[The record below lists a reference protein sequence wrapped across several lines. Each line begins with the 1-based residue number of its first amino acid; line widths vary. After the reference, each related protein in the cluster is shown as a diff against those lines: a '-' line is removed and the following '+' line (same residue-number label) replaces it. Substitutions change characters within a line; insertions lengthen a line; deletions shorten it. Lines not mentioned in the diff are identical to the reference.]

1 MLQAVWNILNELS
14 PWLLL
19 GAVVAGLM
27 HLLVPAG
34 SLKRLLQGRGGLLAS
49 VIVGIPLPLCSCSVI
64 PVGIGLRK
72 EGASPGASVGF
83 LISTPQTGVDSIL
96 VSGSMLGWPFAI
108 FKVFAALA
116 MGLIG
121 GGLTQLLGDDAES
134 EPENEPVT
142 KSASE
147 SESLTSRLIDAV
159 SHSIELI
166 RSIWRWLVIGILV
179 SAVITWLMPANQFS
193 SLAGASGVVAMLL
206 TLVISLPLYVC
217 ATASVPIAA
226 ALVSAG
232 LPAGAA
238 IVFLMAGPATNLATV
253 GAVYRTFGIRTTGV
267 YLATMIIGSIAAGL
281 LFDFVLPVQVAR
293 NLIHHDHTNWLS
305 VVCSAVMV
313 GMIFWFAVDDLK
325 RWWQRKPAIA
335 GDLRYRITGMTCE
348 NCAAGLER
356 DFGEI
361 AGVDAASV
369 RFSTEE
375 AIVSGNPA
383 NEDILQ
389 AVSSKGFKAEL
400 ISGQQQIAAEPV
412 TD

>member
-1 MLQAVWNILNELS
+1 
-14 PWLLL
+14 
-19 GAVVAGLM
+19 
-27 HLLVPAG
+27 
-34 SLKRLLQGRGGLLAS
+34 
-49 VIVGIPLPLCSCSVI
+49 
-64 PVGIGLRK
+64 
-72 EGASPGASVGF
+72 
-83 LISTPQTGVDSIL
+83 
-96 VSGSMLGWPFAI
+96 
-108 FKVFAALA
+108 
-116 MGLIG
+116 
-121 GGLTQLLGDDAES
+121 
-134 EPENEPVT
+134 
-142 KSASE
+142 
-147 SESLTSRLIDAV
+147 
-159 SHSIELI
+159 
-166 RSIWRWLVIGILV
+166 
-179 SAVITWLMPANQFS
+179 
-193 SLAGASGVVAMLL
+193 LL